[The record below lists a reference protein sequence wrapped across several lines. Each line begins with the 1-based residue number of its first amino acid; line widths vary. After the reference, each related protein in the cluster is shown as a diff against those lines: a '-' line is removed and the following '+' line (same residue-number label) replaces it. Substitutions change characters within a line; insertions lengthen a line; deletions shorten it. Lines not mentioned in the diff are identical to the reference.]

1 MENEINEKD
10 LTTFD
15 LEQKIRHAEEFDEKL
30 IISNPP
36 TPFSEYLDELLQAS
50 DINRS
55 RLISALN
62 IERSYGYQ
70 ILNGTRI
77 PTRENIIKI
86 AIFSCF
92 TVEQAQR
99 LLKLAERCELYVRR
113 PLDAKIIY
121 CLEHKLPFKE
131 AMEFIME

>member
-1 MENEINEKD
+1 MDNEINEKE

-15 LEQKIRHAEEFDEKL
+15 LEQKIRHSDEFDEEA
-30 IISNPP
+30 ITSNPP
-36 TPFSEYLDELLQAS
+36 TTFSEYLESLLENT

-55 RLISALN
+55 KLIGALN
-62 IERSYGYQ
+62 VERSYGYQ
-70 ILNGTRI
+70 IINGTRV

-86 AIFSCF
+86 AIFAQL
-92 TVEQAQR
+92 TVEQTQR

-113 PLDAKIIY
+113 PYDAKIIY

-131 AMEFIME
+131 AMDFILK